1 MLNKYRHKVLK
12 KDIKEKILNKI
23 AYDNNF
29 KILEINGYLGR
40 IHLFIVKN
48 KSRKEVN
55 LSMLKS
61 YKYRLYPTKEQEI
74 QLARTFG
81 CVRFVY
87 NQILVMKIDLYKN
100 KDKSLS
106 KTECNNYCNRE
117 LKKEYLWL
125 KEVDKFAL
133 TNSIYNLDTA
143 YQKFFKEHTGFP
155 KFKSKKSHNYSYT
168 TNFTNSNIE
177 VDSENNKI
185 KLPKLKWI
193 KAKVHR
199 EFKGEIKSATISQ
212 VPSGKYFVSILADVE
227 NKQLEKA
234 NKRIS
239 FDLGIK
245 EFLIDSNL
253 NHIDNPKTLYK
264 YEKKLAKLQRQIAH
278 KEKGSQNFIKQRIKI
293 AILHEK
299 ITNIR
304 KDFLNKLSYQIT
316 NEYDVIISED
326 LNIKN
331 MVKNRNLA
339 KSIND
344 VSWGEFTRQLQY
356 KSEWKGRV
364 YHKVSPWFSSSQL
377 CSNCGYKNKEVK
389 KLFIREWVCGNCGTV
404 HQRDENA
411 AINILNQGLLELG
424 FN

>member
-1 MLNKYRHKVLK
+1 
-12 KDIKEKILNKI
+12 
-23 AYDNNF
+23 
-29 KILEINGYLGR
+29 
-40 IHLFIVKN
+40 
-48 KSRKEVN
+48 
-55 LSMLKS
+55 MLKA
-61 YKYRLYPTKEQEI
+61 YKYRIYPTKQQEI
-74 QLARTFG
+74 QLAKTFG

-87 NQILVMKIDLYKN
+87 NQILAMKIDLYEN
-100 KDKSLS
+100 EGKSLS
-106 KTECNNYCNRE
+106 KTDCNNYCNRE
-117 LKKEYLWL
+117 LKKEYTWL

-133 TNSIYNLDTA
+133 TNSIYNLDTG

-155 KFKSKKSHNYSYT
+155 KFKSKKNHSYLYT
-168 TNFTNSNIE
+168 TNFTNNNIE
-177 VDSENNKI
+177 VNFENNKI

-193 KAKVHR
+193 KAKAHR

-227 NKQLEKA
+227 NKQLEKT

-293 AILHEK
+293 ARLHEK

-304 KDFLNKLSYQIT
+304 KDFLNKLSCQIT

-377 CSNCGYKNKEVK
+377 CSDCGYKNKEVK
-389 KLFIREWVCGNCGTV
+389 KLSIREWVCDNCGIV

-411 AINILNQGLLELG
+411 AINILNRGLLELG